1 MAGYTRQDT
10 ANNIANGS
18 VIDADDLD
26 GEFNAVESAFNASS
40 GHAHDGSAGQ
50 GAPVT
55 KVGPGQDIIVG
66 TSTVLPKANNIIDLG
81 SSAAQFKDGFF
92 DGILYTDTANIGVNG
107 YTTIVDNAYT
117 VSNGDL
123 TLDVVGDI
131 TLDADGGDVLLKD
144 GGVSFGKLTNN
155 SNQLSI
161 FSGNVEALRLNGSAT
176 SALGT
181 LAVTGNTTV
190 GGTLAITGNTTI
202 ASANVTLNSG
212 NIVVG
217 GTVSATGGFTGA
229 LTGNVTGTVSS
240 VANHDTGDIVEG
252 SNLYHTTARA
262 RAAISATGSL
272 SYNSTT
278 GVISFTQGNTD
289 TVAEGSSNLYHTTAR
304 ARDAIS
310 ATGNISYNSSTGVIS
325 LATNQ
330 DVTFDDVIVGGN
342 LTVNGTTT
350 TVNSNTVNIGDNII
364 TLNSDETGTPSQDAG
379 ITIERGTSTNKSL
392 VWTESTD
399 KWGVGSETF
408 VAGTFEGNLT
418 GNVTGN
424 LTGAVTGNAST
435 ATALAT
441 ARNIAL
447 SGDVTGSAS
456 FNGTGNISISATVAN
471 NSHNHTLS
479 NISDVTATATE
490 LNKMDGVTAT
500 TAEINYVDG
509 VTSGIQAQINALTSA
524 LANSGAP
531 SGLVSYFAN
540 TSAPT
545 GYLECN
551 GAAVSRSTYS
561 DLFAAIGTTHGS
573 GNGSSTFNVPDLRGE
588 FIRGWDNSRGIDSG
602 RAFGSSQD
610 DALQG
615 HGHMLTTQSNGPGG
629 GSGTFATGVGRSSD
643 RVLQPV
649 NLSGYGTVRYASETR
664 SRNVALLPCIKT

>member
-40 GHAHDGSAGQ
+40 GHSHDGSSGQ

-66 TSTVLPKANNIIDLG
+66 TSTLLPKANNIIDLG
-81 SSAAQFKDGFF
+81 SSAAQFKDGYF
-92 DGILYTDTANIGVNG
+92 DGTLYTDTANVGVNG
-107 YTTIVDNAYT
+107 YTTIIDNSYT

-161 FSGNVEALRLNGSAT
+161 YSGNTESLRLNGTAV

-181 LAVTGNTTV
+181 LAVTGNTTLS
-190 GGTLAITGNTTI
+190 GTLAITGNTTI
-202 ASANVTLNSG
+202 ATANVTLNSG

-229 LTGNVTGTVSS
+229 LTGDVTGTVSS
-240 VANHDTGDIVEG
+240 VANHDTGDITEG

-262 RAAISATGSL
+262 RGAISATGSL

-278 GVISFTQGNTD
+278 GVMSFTQGNTD
-289 TVAEGSSNLYHTTAR
+289 TITEGSTNLYHTTAR
-304 ARDAIS
+304 ARGAIS

-379 ITIERGTSTNKSL
+379 ITIERGTSANKSL

-418 GNVTGN
+418 GNVTG
-424 LTGAVTGNAST
+424 AVTGNAST

-441 ARNIAL
+441 SRTLAL
-447 SGDVTGSAS
+447 SGDVTGSVS
-456 FNGTGNISISATVAN
+456 FNGTSNATIAAVIADD
-471 NSHNHTLS
+471 SHNHTIANIDGLQTEIDTKAELAGSGSQSFSASTLNATTVDLGNWTITESGGTLLFAS
-479 NISDVTATATE
+479 NGT
-490 LNKMDGVTAT
+490 NKMKID
-500 TAEINYVDG
+500 
-509 VTSGIQAQINALTSA
+509 
-524 LANSGAP
+524 
-531 SGLVSYFAN
+531 
-540 TSAPT
+540 
-545 GYLECN
+545 
-551 GAAVSRSTYS
+551 
-561 DLFAAIGTTHGS
+561 GS
-573 GNGSSTFNVPDLRGE
+573 GNLTVVGNITAYGSV
-588 FIRGWDNSRGIDSG
+588 
-602 RAFGSSQD
+602 
-610 DALQG
+610 
-615 HGHMLTTQSNGPGG
+615 
-629 GSGTFATGVGRSSD
+629 
-643 RVLQPV
+643 
-649 NLSGYGTVRYASETR
+649 
-664 SRNVALLPCIKT
+664 

>member
-66 TSTVLPKANNIIDLG
+66 TSTLLPKANNIIDLG
-81 SSAAQFKDGFF
+81 SSAAQFKDGYF
-92 DGILYTDTANIGVNG
+92 DGTLYTDTANIGVNG
-107 YTTIVDNAYT
+107 YTTIIDNSYT
-117 VSNGDL
+117 VATGDL
-123 TLDVVGDI
+123 TLDVAGDI

-161 FSGNVEALRLNGSAT
+161 FSGSVETLRLNGSAT

-190 GGTLAITGNTTI
+190 GGTLAITGNTTL
-202 ASANVTLNSG
+202 ATANLTLNSG

-229 LTGNVTGTVSS
+229 LTGDVTGTVSS
-240 VANHDTGDIVEG
+240 VANHDTGDITEG

-262 RAAISATGSL
+262 RGAISATGSL
-272 SYNSTT
+272 SYNSTS
-278 GVISFTQGNTD
+278 GVMSFTQGNTD
-289 TVAEGSSNLYHTTAR
+289 TIAEGSSNVYHTTAR
-304 ARDAIS
+304 ARGAIS

-408 VAGTFEGNLT
+408 VAGTFEGDL
-418 GNVTGN
+418 
-424 LTGAVTGNAST
+424 TGNAST

-441 ARNIAL
+441 ARTIAL
-447 SGDVTGSAS
+447 SGDVTGSVS
-456 FNGTGNISISATVAN
+456 FNGTSNATITATIADD
-471 NSHNHTLS
+471 SHNHTIANVDGLQTEIDTKAELAGS
-479 NISDVTATATE
+479 GSQSFSASTLNATTVDLGNWTVTESGGVLYFATSGT
-490 LNKMDGVTAT
+490 NKMKLDA
-500 TAEINYVDG
+500 
-509 VTSGIQAQINALTSA
+509 
-524 LANSGAP
+524 
-531 SGLVSYFAN
+531 
-540 TSAPT
+540 
-545 GYLECN
+545 
-551 GAAVSRSTYS
+551 
-561 DLFAAIGTTHGS
+561 S
-573 GNGSSTFNVPDLRGE
+573 GNLTVTGNV
-588 FIRGWDNSRGIDSG
+588 
-602 RAFGSSQD
+602 
-610 DALQG
+610 
-615 HGHMLTTQSNGPGG
+615 T
-629 GSGTFATGVGRSSD
+629 
-643 RVLQPV
+643 
-649 NLSGYGTVRYASETR
+649 GYGT
-664 SRNVALLPCIKT
+664 I

>member
-66 TSTVLPKANNIIDLG
+66 TSTLLPKANNIIDLG
-81 SSAAQFKDGFF
+81 SSAAQFKDGYF
-92 DGILYTDTANIGVNG
+92 DGTLYADTANIGVNG
-107 YTTIVDNAYT
+107 YTTIIDNSYT
-117 VSNGDL
+117 VATGDL
-123 TLDVVGDI
+123 TLDVAGDI

-161 FSGNVEALRLNGSAT
+161 FSGSVETLRLNGSAT

-190 GGTLAITGNTTI
+190 GGTLAITGNTTL
-202 ASANVTLNSG
+202 ATANLTLNSG

-229 LTGNVTGTVSS
+229 LTGDVTGTVSS
-240 VANHDTGDIVEG
+240 VANHDTGDITEG

-262 RAAISATGSL
+262 RGAISATGSL
-272 SYNSTT
+272 SYNSTS
-278 GVISFTQGNTD
+278 GVMSFTQGNTD
-289 TVAEGSSNLYHTTAR
+289 TIAEGSSNLYHTTAR
-304 ARDAIS
+304 ARGAVS

-399 KWGVGSETF
+399 KWGGGSETF

-418 GNVTGN
+418 GNVTG
-424 LTGAVTGNAST
+424 AVTGNAST

-441 ARNIAL
+441 TRNIAL
-447 SGDVTGSAS
+447 TGDVSGNVN
-456 FNGTGNISISATVAN
+456 FDGTGNVSITTVVADD
-471 NSHNHTLS
+471 SHNHTIANVDGLQAALDAAGASGGSSSQAFSASTLNATTVDLGNWTITESGGTLLLAS
-479 NISDVTATATE
+479 NGS
-490 LNKMDGVTAT
+490 NKMKID
-500 TAEINYVDG
+500 
-509 VTSGIQAQINALTSA
+509 
-524 LANSGAP
+524 
-531 SGLVSYFAN
+531 
-540 TSAPT
+540 
-545 GYLECN
+545 
-551 GAAVSRSTYS
+551 
-561 DLFAAIGTTHGS
+561 GS
-573 GNGSSTFNVPDLRGE
+573 GNLTVVGNITAYGSV
-588 FIRGWDNSRGIDSG
+588 
-602 RAFGSSQD
+602 
-610 DALQG
+610 
-615 HGHMLTTQSNGPGG
+615 
-629 GSGTFATGVGRSSD
+629 
-643 RVLQPV
+643 
-649 NLSGYGTVRYASETR
+649 
-664 SRNVALLPCIKT
+664 

>member
-66 TSTVLPKANNIIDLG
+66 TSTLLPKANNIIDLG
-81 SSAAQFKDGFF
+81 SSAAQFKDGYF
-92 DGILYTDTANIGVNG
+92 DGTLYTDTANIGVNG
-107 YTTIVDNAYT
+107 YTTIIDNSYT
-117 VSNGDL
+117 VATGDL
-123 TLDVVGDI
+123 TLDVAGDI

-161 FSGNVEALRLNGSAT
+161 FSGSVETLRLNGSAT

-190 GGTLAITGNTTI
+190 GGTLAITGNTTL
-202 ASANVTLNSG
+202 ATANLTLNSG

-229 LTGNVTGTVSS
+229 LTGDVTGTVSS
-240 VANHDTGDIVEG
+240 VANHDTGDITEG

-262 RAAISATGSL
+262 RGAISATGSL
-272 SYNSTT
+272 SYNSTS
-278 GVISFTQGNTD
+278 GVMSFTQGNTD
-289 TVAEGSSNLYHTTAR
+289 TIAEGSSNVYHTTAR
-304 ARDAIS
+304 ARGAIS

-379 ITIERGTSTNKSL
+379 ITIERGTSANKSL
-392 VWTESTD
+392 VWVEATD

-418 GNVTGN
+418 GNVTG
-424 LTGAVTGNAST
+424 AVTGNAST

-447 SGDVTGSAS
+447 TGDVSGNVN
-456 FNGTGNISISATVAN
+456 FDGTGNVSITTVVADD
-471 NSHNHTLS
+471 SHNHTIANVDGLQAALNAAGASGGSSSQAFSASTLNATTVDLGNWTITESGGTLLFAS
-479 NISDVTATATE
+479 NGT
-490 LNKMDGVTAT
+490 NKMKID
-500 TAEINYVDG
+500 
-509 VTSGIQAQINALTSA
+509 
-524 LANSGAP
+524 
-531 SGLVSYFAN
+531 
-540 TSAPT
+540 
-545 GYLECN
+545 
-551 GAAVSRSTYS
+551 
-561 DLFAAIGTTHGS
+561 GS
-573 GNGSSTFNVPDLRGE
+573 GNLTVVGNITAYGSV
-588 FIRGWDNSRGIDSG
+588 
-602 RAFGSSQD
+602 
-610 DALQG
+610 
-615 HGHMLTTQSNGPGG
+615 
-629 GSGTFATGVGRSSD
+629 
-643 RVLQPV
+643 
-649 NLSGYGTVRYASETR
+649 
-664 SRNVALLPCIKT
+664 

>member
-26 GEFNAVESAFNASS
+26 GEFNAVENAFNASS
-40 GHAHDGSAGQ
+40 GHSHDGSSGQ

-66 TSTVLPKANNIIDLG
+66 TSTLLPKANNIIDLG
-81 SSAAQFKDGFF
+81 SSAAQFKNGYF
-92 DGILYTDTANIGVNG
+92 DGTLYTDTANIGVNG
-107 YTTIVDNAYT
+107 YTTIIDNSYT

-161 FSGNVEALRLNGSAT
+161 FSGSVEALRLNGSAT

-190 GGTLAITGNTTI
+190 GGTLAITGNTTL
-202 ASANVTLNSG
+202 ATANLTLNSG

-229 LTGNVTGTVSS
+229 LTGDVTGTVSS
-240 VANHDTGDIVEG
+240 VANHDTGDITEG

-262 RAAISATGSL
+262 RGAISATGSL
-272 SYNSTT
+272 SYNSTS
-278 GVISFTQGNTD
+278 GVMSFTQGNTD
-289 TVAEGSSNLYHTTAR
+289 TIAEGSSNLYHTTAR
-304 ARDAIS
+304 ARGAVS

-418 GNVTGN
+418 GN
-424 LTGAVTGNAST
+424 AST

-441 ARNIAL
+441 ARTIAL
-447 SGDVTGSAS
+447 TGDVTGSVS
-456 FNGTGNISISATVAN
+456 FNGTSNATITATIADD
-471 NSHNHTLS
+471 SHNHTIANVDGLQTEIDTKAELAGS
-479 NISDVTATATE
+479 GSQSFSASTLNATTVDLGNWTVTESGGVLYFATSGT
-490 LNKMDGVTAT
+490 NKMKLDA
-500 TAEINYVDG
+500 
-509 VTSGIQAQINALTSA
+509 
-524 LANSGAP
+524 
-531 SGLVSYFAN
+531 
-540 TSAPT
+540 
-545 GYLECN
+545 
-551 GAAVSRSTYS
+551 
-561 DLFAAIGTTHGS
+561 S
-573 GNGSSTFNVPDLRGE
+573 GNLTVTGNV
-588 FIRGWDNSRGIDSG
+588 
-602 RAFGSSQD
+602 
-610 DALQG
+610 
-615 HGHMLTTQSNGPGG
+615 T
-629 GSGTFATGVGRSSD
+629 
-643 RVLQPV
+643 
-649 NLSGYGTVRYASETR
+649 GYGT
-664 SRNVALLPCIKT
+664 I

>member
-26 GEFNAVESAFNASS
+26 GEFNAVENAFNASS

-66 TSTVLPKANNIIDLG
+66 TSTLLPKANNIIDLG
-81 SSAAQFKDGFF
+81 SSAAQFKDGYF
-92 DGILYTDTANIGVNG
+92 DGTLYADTANIGVNG
-107 YTTIVDNAYT
+107 YTTIIDNSYT
-117 VSNGDL
+117 VATGDL
-123 TLDVVGDI
+123 TLDVAGDI

-190 GGTLAITGNTTI
+190 GGTLAITGNTTL
-202 ASANVTLNSG
+202 ATANLTLNSG

-240 VANHDTGDIVEG
+240 IANHSTDTLSEG
-252 SNLYHTTARA
+252 SSNLYHTTARA
-262 RAAISATGSL
+262 RGAISATGSL

-278 GVISFTQGNTD
+278 GVMSFTQGNTD
-289 TVAEGSSNLYHTTAR
+289 TIAEGSSNLYHTTAR
-304 ARDAIS
+304 ARGAIS

-441 ARNIAL
+441 TRNIAL
-447 SGDVTGSAS
+447 TGDVSGNVN
-456 FNGTGNISISATVAN
+456 FDGTGNVSITTVVADD
-471 NSHNHTLS
+471 SHNHTIS
-479 NISDVTATATE
+479 NVDGLQAALDAAATSGGSSSQAFSASTLNATTVDLGNWTITE
-490 LNKMDGVTAT
+490 SGGTLLFASNGSNKMKID
-500 TAEINYVDG
+500 
-509 VTSGIQAQINALTSA
+509 
-524 LANSGAP
+524 
-531 SGLVSYFAN
+531 
-540 TSAPT
+540 
-545 GYLECN
+545 
-551 GAAVSRSTYS
+551 
-561 DLFAAIGTTHGS
+561 GS
-573 GNGSSTFNVPDLRGE
+573 GNLTVVGNITAYGSV
-588 FIRGWDNSRGIDSG
+588 
-602 RAFGSSQD
+602 
-610 DALQG
+610 
-615 HGHMLTTQSNGPGG
+615 
-629 GSGTFATGVGRSSD
+629 
-643 RVLQPV
+643 
-649 NLSGYGTVRYASETR
+649 
-664 SRNVALLPCIKT
+664 

>member
-26 GEFNAVESAFNASS
+26 GEFNAVENAFNASS
-40 GHAHDGSAGQ
+40 GHSHDGSSGQ

-81 SSAAQFKDGFF
+81 SSAAQFKDGYF
-92 DGILYTDTANIGVNG
+92 DGTLYTDTANVGVNG
-107 YTTIVDNAYT
+107 YTTIIDNSYT

-144 GGVSFGKLTNN
+144 GGVSFGKLSNN

-161 FSGNVEALRLNGSAT
+161 YSGSVEALRLNGSAT

-202 ASANVTLNSG
+202 ATANLTLNSG

-217 GTVSATGGFTGA
+217 GTVASTGGFTGA

-240 VANHDTGDIVEG
+240 IANHSTDTLSEG
-252 SNLYHTTARA
+252 SSNLYHTTARA
-262 RAAISATGSL
+262 RGAISATGSL
-272 SYNSTT
+272 GYNSTT
-278 GVISFTQGNTD
+278 GVMSFTQGNTD
-289 TVAEGSSNLYHTTAR
+289 TVAEGSTNLYHTTAR
-304 ARDAIS
+304 ARGAIS

-379 ITIERGTSTNKSL
+379 ITIERGTATNKSL

-418 GNVTGN
+418 GN
-424 LTGAVTGNAST
+424 AST

-441 ARNIAL
+441 SRTIGL
-447 SGDVTGSAS
+447 TGDVTGSVS
-456 FNGTGNISISATVAN
+456 FNGTSNATITAVIADD
-471 NSHNHTLS
+471 SHNHTIANVDGLQTEIDTKAELAGS
-479 NISDVTATATE
+479 GSQSFSASTLNATTVDLGNWTVTESGGVLYFATSGT
-490 LNKMDGVTAT
+490 NKMKLDA
-500 TAEINYVDG
+500 
-509 VTSGIQAQINALTSA
+509 
-524 LANSGAP
+524 
-531 SGLVSYFAN
+531 
-540 TSAPT
+540 
-545 GYLECN
+545 
-551 GAAVSRSTYS
+551 
-561 DLFAAIGTTHGS
+561 S
-573 GNGSSTFNVPDLRGE
+573 GNLTVTGNV
-588 FIRGWDNSRGIDSG
+588 
-602 RAFGSSQD
+602 
-610 DALQG
+610 
-615 HGHMLTTQSNGPGG
+615 T
-629 GSGTFATGVGRSSD
+629 
-643 RVLQPV
+643 
-649 NLSGYGTVRYASETR
+649 GYGT
-664 SRNVALLPCIKT
+664 I

>member
-26 GEFNAVESAFNASS
+26 GEFNAVENAFNASS
-40 GHAHDGSAGQ
+40 GHSHDGSSGQ

-81 SSAAQFKDGFF
+81 SSAAQFKDGYF
-92 DGILYTDTANIGVNG
+92 DGTLYTDTANVGVNG
-107 YTTIVDNAYT
+107 YTTIIDNSYT

-144 GGVSFGKLTNN
+144 GGVSFGKLSNN

-161 FSGNVEALRLNGSAT
+161 YSGSVEALRLNGSAT

-202 ASANVTLNSG
+202 ATANLTLNSG

-217 GTVSATGGFTGA
+217 GTVASTGGFTGA
-229 LTGNVTGTVSS
+229 ITGNVTGTVSS
-240 VANHDTGDIVEG
+240 IANHSTDTLSEG
-252 SNLYHTTARA
+252 SSNLYHTTARA
-262 RAAISATGSL
+262 RGAISATGSL
-272 SYNSTT
+272 GYNSTT
-278 GVISFTQGNTD
+278 GVMSFTQGNTD
-289 TVAEGSSNLYHTTAR
+289 TVAEGSTNLYHTTAR
-304 ARDAIS
+304 ARGAIS

-379 ITIERGTSTNKSL
+379 ITIERGTATNKSL

-418 GNVTGN
+418 GN
-424 LTGAVTGNAST
+424 AST

-441 ARNIAL
+441 SRTIGL
-447 SGDVTGSAS
+447 TGDVTGSVS
-456 FNGTGNISISATVAN
+456 FNGTSNATITAVIADD
-471 NSHNHTLS
+471 SHNHTIANVDGLQTEIDTKAELAGS
-479 NISDVTATATE
+479 GSQSFSASTLNATTVDLGNWTVTESGGVLYFATSGT
-490 LNKMDGVTAT
+490 NKMKLDA
-500 TAEINYVDG
+500 
-509 VTSGIQAQINALTSA
+509 
-524 LANSGAP
+524 
-531 SGLVSYFAN
+531 
-540 TSAPT
+540 
-545 GYLECN
+545 
-551 GAAVSRSTYS
+551 
-561 DLFAAIGTTHGS
+561 S
-573 GNGSSTFNVPDLRGE
+573 GNLTVTGNV
-588 FIRGWDNSRGIDSG
+588 
-602 RAFGSSQD
+602 
-610 DALQG
+610 
-615 HGHMLTTQSNGPGG
+615 T
-629 GSGTFATGVGRSSD
+629 
-643 RVLQPV
+643 
-649 NLSGYGTVRYASETR
+649 GYGT
-664 SRNVALLPCIKT
+664 I

>member
-26 GEFNAVESAFNASS
+26 GEFNAVENAFNASS
-40 GHAHDGSAGQ
+40 GHSHDGSAGQ

-81 SSAAQFKDGFF
+81 SSAAQYKDGYF
-92 DGILYTDTANIGVNG
+92 DGTLYTDTANIGVNG
-107 YTTIVDNAYT
+107 YTTIIDNSYT
-117 VSNGDL
+117 VATGDL
-123 TLDVVGDI
+123 TLDVAGNI
-131 TLDADGGDVLLKD
+131 TLDADGGDILLKD

-161 FSGNVEALRLNGSAT
+161 FSGSVEALRLNGSAT

-181 LAVTGNTTV
+181 LAVTGNTTLS
-190 GGTLAITGNTTI
+190 GTLAITGNTTI
-202 ASANVTLNSG
+202 ATANVTLNSG

-217 GTVSATGGFTGA
+217 GTVTSTGGFTGA

-240 VANHDTGDIVEG
+240 IANHDTDTLSEG
-252 SNLYHTTARA
+252 SSNLYHTTARA

-272 SYNSTT
+272 SYNNST
-278 GVISFTQGNTD
+278 GVMSFTQGNTD
-289 TVAEGSSNLYHTTAR
+289 TITEGSTNLYHTTAR
-304 ARDAIS
+304 TRNAIS

-418 GNVTGN
+418 GN
-424 LTGAVTGNAST
+424 AST

-441 ARNIAL
+441 ARTIGL
-447 SGDVTGSAS
+447 TGDVTGSVS
-456 FNGTGNISISATVAN
+456 FNGTSNATITATITDDSHTHDGRYYTETESDTRFTASGGDTMTGNLKFNDNVKAVFGTDDDVDMHYD
-471 NSHNHTLS
+471 NSHMYMDLKTGTS
-479 NISDVTATATE
+479 NFYIRDNTTNIFTFNDSGNFTASGNVTAYSDE
-490 LNKMDGVTAT
+490 RLKSDIVT
-500 TAEINYVDG
+500 IP
-509 VTSGIQAQINALTSA
+509 NALET
-524 LANSGAP
+524 
-531 SGLVSYFAN
+531 VSK
-540 TSAPT
+540 
-545 GYLECN
+545 
-551 GAAVSRSTYS
+551 
-561 DLFAAIGTTHGS
+561 
-573 GNGSSTFNVPDLRGE
+573 LRGVN
-588 FIRGWDNSRGIDSG
+588 FIKDGKAS
-602 RAFGSSQD
+602 
-610 DALQG
+610 
-615 HGHMLTTQSNGPGG
+615 
-629 GSGTFATGVGRSSD
+629 TGVIAQEVQKVIPEV
-643 RVLQPV
+643 VLEGEEYLSV
-649 NLSGYGTVRYASETR
+649 AYGNLVGVLIEAVKELKEEVQQLKDGS
-664 SRNVALLPCIKT
+664 I

>member
-40 GHAHDGSAGQ
+40 GHSHDGSSGQ

-66 TSTVLPKANNIIDLG
+66 TSTLLPKANNIIDLG
-81 SSAAQFKDGFF
+81 SSAAQFKDGYF
-92 DGILYTDTANIGVNG
+92 DGTLYTDTANVGVNG
-107 YTTIVDNAYT
+107 YTTIIDNSYT

-161 FSGNVEALRLNGSAT
+161 YSGNTESLRLNGTAV

-181 LAVTGNTTV
+181 LAVTGNTTLS
-190 GGTLAITGNTTI
+190 GTLAITGNTTI
-202 ASANVTLNSG
+202 ATANVTLNSG

-229 LTGNVTGTVSS
+229 LTGDVTGTVSS
-240 VANHDTGDIVEG
+240 VANHDTGDITEG

-262 RAAISATGSL
+262 RGAISATGSL

-278 GVISFTQGNTD
+278 GVMSFTQGNTD
-289 TVAEGSSNLYHTTAR
+289 TITEGSTNLYHTTAR
-304 ARDAIS
+304 ARGAIS

-379 ITIERGTSTNKSL
+379 ITIERGTSANKSL

-418 GNVTGN
+418 GNVTG
-424 LTGAVTGNAST
+424 AVTGNAST

-441 ARNIAL
+441 SRTLAL
-447 SGDVTGSAS
+447 SGDVTGSVS
-456 FNGTGNISISATVAN
+456 FNGTSNATIAAVIADD
-471 NSHNHTLS
+471 SHNHTIANVDGLQTEIDTKAELAGSGSQSFSASTLNATTVDLGNWTITESGGTLLFAS
-479 NISDVTATATE
+479 NGT
-490 LNKMDGVTAT
+490 NKMKID
-500 TAEINYVDG
+500 
-509 VTSGIQAQINALTSA
+509 
-524 LANSGAP
+524 
-531 SGLVSYFAN
+531 
-540 TSAPT
+540 
-545 GYLECN
+545 
-551 GAAVSRSTYS
+551 
-561 DLFAAIGTTHGS
+561 GS
-573 GNGSSTFNVPDLRGE
+573 GNLTVVGNVTAYGSV
-588 FIRGWDNSRGIDSG
+588 
-602 RAFGSSQD
+602 
-610 DALQG
+610 
-615 HGHMLTTQSNGPGG
+615 
-629 GSGTFATGVGRSSD
+629 
-643 RVLQPV
+643 
-649 NLSGYGTVRYASETR
+649 
-664 SRNVALLPCIKT
+664 

>member
-40 GHAHDGSAGQ
+40 GHSHDGSSGQ

-66 TSTVLPKANNIIDLG
+66 TSTLLPKANNIIDLG
-81 SSAAQFKDGFF
+81 SSAAQFKDGYF
-92 DGILYTDTANIGVNG
+92 DGTLYTDTANIGVNG
-107 YTTIVDNAYT
+107 YTTIVDNSYT

-144 GGVSFGKLTNN
+144 GGVSFGKLSNN

-161 FSGNVEALRLNGSAT
+161 YSGNVEALRLNGSAT

-202 ASANVTLNSG
+202 ATANITLNSG

-240 VANHDTGDIVEG
+240 IANHDTD
-252 SNLYHTTARA
+252 T
-262 RAAISATGSL
+262 L
-272 SYNSTT
+272 S
-278 GVISFTQGNTD
+278 
-289 TVAEGSSNLYHTTAR
+289 EGSSNLYHTTAR
-304 ARDAIS
+304 ARGAISATGSLSYNNSTGVMSFTQGNTDTIAEGSTNLYHTTARARGAIS

-379 ITIERGTSTNKSL
+379 ITIERGTSSNKSL

-418 GNVTGN
+418 GNVTG
-424 LTGAVTGNAST
+424 AVTGNAST

-441 ARNIAL
+441 SRTIGL
-447 SGDVTGSAS
+447 TGDVTGSVS
-456 FNGTGNISISATVAN
+456 FNGTSNATITAVIADD
-471 NSHNHTLS
+471 SHNHTIANVDGLQTEIDTKAELAGSGSQSFSASTLNATTVDLGNWTITESGGTLLFAS
-479 NISDVTATATE
+479 NGT
-490 LNKMDGVTAT
+490 NKMKID
-500 TAEINYVDG
+500 
-509 VTSGIQAQINALTSA
+509 
-524 LANSGAP
+524 
-531 SGLVSYFAN
+531 
-540 TSAPT
+540 
-545 GYLECN
+545 
-551 GAAVSRSTYS
+551 
-561 DLFAAIGTTHGS
+561 GS
-573 GNGSSTFNVPDLRGE
+573 GNLTVVGNITAYGSV
-588 FIRGWDNSRGIDSG
+588 
-602 RAFGSSQD
+602 
-610 DALQG
+610 
-615 HGHMLTTQSNGPGG
+615 
-629 GSGTFATGVGRSSD
+629 
-643 RVLQPV
+643 
-649 NLSGYGTVRYASETR
+649 
-664 SRNVALLPCIKT
+664 

>member
-26 GEFNAVESAFNASS
+26 GEFNAVENAFNASS
-40 GHAHDGSAGQ
+40 GHAHDGSSGQ

-66 TSTVLPKANNIIDLG
+66 ISTVLPKANNIIDLG

-161 FSGNVEALRLNGSAT
+161 FSGSVETLRLNGSAT

-190 GGTLAITGNTTI
+190 GGTLAITGNTTL
-202 ASANVTLNSG
+202 ATANLTLNSG

-217 GTVSATGGFTGA
+217 GTVSSTGGFTGA

-240 VANHDTGDIVEG
+240 VANHDTGDITEG

-272 SYNSTT
+272 GYNSTT

-304 ARDAIS
+304 ARGAIS

-408 VAGTFEGNLT
+408 VAGTFEGDL
-418 GNVTGN
+418 
-424 LTGAVTGNAST
+424 TGNAST

-441 ARNIAL
+441 ARTIAL
-447 SGDVTGSAS
+447 SGDVTGSVS
-456 FNGTGNISISATVAN
+456 FNGTSNATITATIADD
-471 NSHNHTLS
+471 SHNHTIANVDGLQTEIDTKAELAGS
-479 NISDVTATATE
+479 SSQAFSASTLNATTVDLGDWTITESSGTLYFATSGT
-490 LNKMDGVTAT
+490 NKMKLDA
-500 TAEINYVDG
+500 
-509 VTSGIQAQINALTSA
+509 
-524 LANSGAP
+524 
-531 SGLVSYFAN
+531 
-540 TSAPT
+540 
-545 GYLECN
+545 
-551 GAAVSRSTYS
+551 
-561 DLFAAIGTTHGS
+561 S
-573 GNGSSTFNVPDLRGE
+573 GNITVAGNITG
-588 FIRGWDNSRGIDSG
+588 
-602 RAFGSSQD
+602 FG
-610 DALQG
+610 
-615 HGHMLTTQSNGPGG
+615 T
-629 GSGTFATGVGRSSD
+629 
-643 RVLQPV
+643 
-649 NLSGYGTVRYASETR
+649 
-664 SRNVALLPCIKT
+664 I

>member
-66 TSTVLPKANNIIDLG
+66 TSTLLPKANNIIDLG
-81 SSAAQFKDGFF
+81 SSAAQFKDGYF
-92 DGILYTDTANIGVNG
+92 DGTLYADTANIGVNG
-107 YTTIVDNAYT
+107 YTTIIDNSYT
-117 VSNGDL
+117 VATGDL
-123 TLDVVGDI
+123 TLDVAGDI

-161 FSGNVEALRLNGSAT
+161 FSGSVEALRLNGSAT

-190 GGTLAITGNTTI
+190 GGTLAITGNTTL
-202 ASANVTLNSG
+202 ATANLTLNSG

-229 LTGNVTGTVSS
+229 LTGDVTGTVSS
-240 VANHDTGDIVEG
+240 VANHDTGDITEG

-262 RAAISATGSL
+262 RGAISATGSL
-272 SYNSTT
+272 SYNSTS
-278 GVISFTQGNTD
+278 GVMSFTQGNTD
-289 TVAEGSSNLYHTTAR
+289 TIAEGSSNLYHTTAR
-304 ARDAIS
+304 ARGAVS

-418 GNVTGN
+418 GNVTG
-424 LTGAVTGNAST
+424 AVTGNAST

-441 ARNIAL
+441 TRNIAL
-447 SGDVTGSAS
+447 TGDVSGNVN
-456 FNGTGNISISATVAN
+456 FDGTGNVSITTVVADD
-471 NSHNHTLS
+471 SHNHTIANVDGLQAALDAAGASGGSSSQAFSASTLNATTVDLGNWTITESGGTLLLAS
-479 NISDVTATATE
+479 NGS
-490 LNKMDGVTAT
+490 NKMKID
-500 TAEINYVDG
+500 
-509 VTSGIQAQINALTSA
+509 
-524 LANSGAP
+524 
-531 SGLVSYFAN
+531 
-540 TSAPT
+540 
-545 GYLECN
+545 
-551 GAAVSRSTYS
+551 
-561 DLFAAIGTTHGS
+561 GS
-573 GNGSSTFNVPDLRGE
+573 GNLTVVGNITAYGSV
-588 FIRGWDNSRGIDSG
+588 
-602 RAFGSSQD
+602 
-610 DALQG
+610 
-615 HGHMLTTQSNGPGG
+615 
-629 GSGTFATGVGRSSD
+629 
-643 RVLQPV
+643 
-649 NLSGYGTVRYASETR
+649 
-664 SRNVALLPCIKT
+664 

>member
-40 GHAHDGSAGQ
+40 GHSHDGSSGQ

-66 TSTVLPKANNIIDLG
+66 TSTLLPKANNIIDLG

-107 YTTIVDNAYT
+107 YTTIVDNTYT

-131 TLDADGGDVLLKD
+131 TLDTDGGDVLLKD

-161 FSGNVEALRLNGSAT
+161 FSGNVEALRLNGAAT

-217 GTVSATGGFTGA
+217 GTVSSTGGFTGA

-240 VANHDTGDIVEG
+240 VANHDTGDITEG

-262 RAAISATGSL
+262 RGAISATGSL
-272 SYNSTT
+272 SYNSTS
-278 GVISFTQGNTD
+278 GVMSFTQGNTD
-289 TVAEGSSNLYHTTAR
+289 TIAEGSSNLYHTTAR
-304 ARDAIS
+304 ARNAIS

-379 ITIERGTSTNKSL
+379 ITIERGTQANKSL

-418 GNVTGN
+418 GNVTG
-424 LTGAVTGNAST
+424 AVTGNAST

-441 ARNIAL
+441 SRTIAL
-447 SGDVTGSAS
+447 SGDVTGSVS
-456 FNGTGNISISATVAN
+456 FNGTSNATIAAVIADD
-471 NSHNHTLS
+471 SHNHTIANVDGLQTEIDTKAELAGSGSQSFSASTLNATTVDLGNWTITESGGTLLFAS
-479 NISDVTATATE
+479 NGT
-490 LNKMDGVTAT
+490 NKMKID
-500 TAEINYVDG
+500 
-509 VTSGIQAQINALTSA
+509 
-524 LANSGAP
+524 
-531 SGLVSYFAN
+531 
-540 TSAPT
+540 
-545 GYLECN
+545 
-551 GAAVSRSTYS
+551 
-561 DLFAAIGTTHGS
+561 GS
-573 GNGSSTFNVPDLRGE
+573 GNLTVVGNVTAYGSV
-588 FIRGWDNSRGIDSG
+588 
-602 RAFGSSQD
+602 
-610 DALQG
+610 
-615 HGHMLTTQSNGPGG
+615 
-629 GSGTFATGVGRSSD
+629 
-643 RVLQPV
+643 
-649 NLSGYGTVRYASETR
+649 
-664 SRNVALLPCIKT
+664 

>member
-66 TSTVLPKANNIIDLG
+66 TSTLLPKANNIIDLG

-92 DGILYTDTANIGVNG
+92 DGTLYTDTANIGVNG

-190 GGTLAITGNTTI
+190 GGTFVITGATT
-202 ASANVTLNSG
+202 ASSISASG
-212 NIVVG
+212 A
-217 GTVSATGGFTGA
+217 VSAAGGFTGA
-229 LTGNVTGTVSS
+229 LTGTVSS
-240 VANHDTGDIVEG
+240 LGNHDTGDITEG

-262 RAAISATGSL
+262 RGAISATGSL
-272 SYNSTT
+272 SYNSTS
-278 GVISFTQGNTD
+278 GVMSFTQGNTD
-289 TVAEGSSNLYHTTAR
+289 TITEGSSNLYHTTAR
-304 ARDAIS
+304 ARGAIS

-379 ITIERGTSTNKSL
+379 ITIERGTSANKSL
-392 VWTESTD
+392 VWVEATD

-408 VAGTFEGNLT
+408 VAGTFEGN
-418 GNVTGN
+418 V
-424 LTGAVTGNAST
+424 TGAVTGNAST

-447 SGDVTGSAS
+447 TGDVSGNVN
-456 FNGTGNISISATVAN
+456 FDGTGNVSITTVVADD
-471 NSHNHTLS
+471 SHNHTIANVDGLQTEIDTKAELAGSGSQSFSASTLNATTVDLGNWTITESGGTLLFAS
-479 NISDVTATATE
+479 NGT
-490 LNKMDGVTAT
+490 NKMKID
-500 TAEINYVDG
+500 
-509 VTSGIQAQINALTSA
+509 
-524 LANSGAP
+524 
-531 SGLVSYFAN
+531 
-540 TSAPT
+540 
-545 GYLECN
+545 
-551 GAAVSRSTYS
+551 
-561 DLFAAIGTTHGS
+561 GS
-573 GNGSSTFNVPDLRGE
+573 GNLTVVGNVTAYGSV
-588 FIRGWDNSRGIDSG
+588 
-602 RAFGSSQD
+602 
-610 DALQG
+610 
-615 HGHMLTTQSNGPGG
+615 
-629 GSGTFATGVGRSSD
+629 
-643 RVLQPV
+643 
-649 NLSGYGTVRYASETR
+649 
-664 SRNVALLPCIKT
+664 

>member
-26 GEFNAVESAFNASS
+26 GEFNAVENAFNASS
-40 GHAHDGSAGQ
+40 GHSHDGSSGQ

-66 TSTVLPKANNIIDLG
+66 TSTLLPKANNIIDLG
-81 SSAAQFKDGFF
+81 SSAAQFKNGYF
-92 DGILYTDTANIGVNG
+92 DGTLYTDTANIGVNG
-107 YTTIVDNAYT
+107 YTTIIDNSYT

-161 FSGNVEALRLNGSAT
+161 YSGNTETLRLNGAAV

-202 ASANVTLNSG
+202 ATANLTLNSG

-217 GTVSATGGFTGA
+217 GTVASTGGFTGA

-240 VANHDTGDIVEG
+240 IANHSTDTLSEG
-252 SNLYHTTARA
+252 SSNLYHTTARA
-262 RAAISATGSL
+262 RGAISATGSL
-272 SYNSTT
+272 SYNSTS
-278 GVISFTQGNTD
+278 GVMSFTQGNTD
-289 TVAEGSSNLYHTTAR
+289 TIAEGSSNLYHTTAR
-304 ARDAIS
+304 ARGAIS

-379 ITIERGTSTNKSL
+379 ITIERGTSANKSL

-399 KWGVGSETF
+399 KWSVGSETF

-418 GNVTGN
+418 GN
-424 LTGAVTGNAST
+424 AST

-441 ARNIAL
+441 ARTIAL
-447 SGDVTGSAS
+447 TGDVTGSVS
-456 FNGTGNISISATVAN
+456 FNGTSNATITATIADD
-471 NSHNHTLS
+471 SHNHTIANVDGLQTEIDTKAELAGSGSQSFSASTLNATTVDLGNWTITESGGTLLFAS
-479 NISDVTATATE
+479 NGT
-490 LNKMDGVTAT
+490 NKMKID
-500 TAEINYVDG
+500 
-509 VTSGIQAQINALTSA
+509 
-524 LANSGAP
+524 
-531 SGLVSYFAN
+531 
-540 TSAPT
+540 
-545 GYLECN
+545 
-551 GAAVSRSTYS
+551 
-561 DLFAAIGTTHGS
+561 GS
-573 GNGSSTFNVPDLRGE
+573 GNLTVVGNVTAYGSV
-588 FIRGWDNSRGIDSG
+588 
-602 RAFGSSQD
+602 
-610 DALQG
+610 
-615 HGHMLTTQSNGPGG
+615 
-629 GSGTFATGVGRSSD
+629 
-643 RVLQPV
+643 
-649 NLSGYGTVRYASETR
+649 
-664 SRNVALLPCIKT
+664 

>member
-66 TSTVLPKANNIIDLG
+66 TSTLLPKANNIIDLG
-81 SSAAQFKDGFF
+81 SSAAQFKDGYF
-92 DGILYTDTANIGVNG
+92 DGTLYADTANIGVNG
-107 YTTIVDNAYT
+107 YTTIIDNSYT
-117 VSNGDL
+117 VATGDL
-123 TLDVVGDI
+123 TLDVAGDI
-131 TLDADGGDVLLKD
+131 TLDADGGDILLKD

-161 FSGNVEALRLNGSAT
+161 FSGSVEALRLNGSAT

-190 GGTLAITGNTTI
+190 GGTLAITGNTTL
-202 ASANVTLNSG
+202 ATANLTLNSG

-229 LTGNVTGTVSS
+229 LTGDVTGTVSS
-240 VANHDTGDIVEG
+240 VANHDTGDITEG

-262 RAAISATGSL
+262 RGAISATGSL
-272 SYNSTT
+272 SYNSTS
-278 GVISFTQGNTD
+278 GVMSFTQGNTD
-289 TVAEGSSNLYHTTAR
+289 TIAEGSSNLYHTTAR
-304 ARDAIS
+304 ARGAVS

-418 GNVTGN
+418 GNVTG
-424 LTGAVTGNAST
+424 AVTGNAST

-441 ARNIAL
+441 TRNIAL
-447 SGDVTGSAS
+447 TGDVSGNVN
-456 FNGTGNISISATVAN
+456 FDGTGNVSITTVVADD
-471 NSHNHTLS
+471 SHNHTIANVDGLQAALDAAGASGGSSSQAFSASTLNATTVDLGNWTITESGGTLLFAS
-479 NISDVTATATE
+479 NGS
-490 LNKMDGVTAT
+490 NKMKID
-500 TAEINYVDG
+500 
-509 VTSGIQAQINALTSA
+509 
-524 LANSGAP
+524 
-531 SGLVSYFAN
+531 
-540 TSAPT
+540 
-545 GYLECN
+545 
-551 GAAVSRSTYS
+551 
-561 DLFAAIGTTHGS
+561 GS
-573 GNGSSTFNVPDLRGE
+573 GNLTVVGNITAYGSV
-588 FIRGWDNSRGIDSG
+588 
-602 RAFGSSQD
+602 
-610 DALQG
+610 
-615 HGHMLTTQSNGPGG
+615 
-629 GSGTFATGVGRSSD
+629 
-643 RVLQPV
+643 
-649 NLSGYGTVRYASETR
+649 
-664 SRNVALLPCIKT
+664 

>member
-40 GHAHDGSAGQ
+40 GHSHDGSAGQ

-81 SSAAQFKDGFF
+81 SSAAQYKDGYF
-92 DGILYTDTANIGVNG
+92 DGTLYTDTANIGVNG
-107 YTTIVDNAYT
+107 YTTIIDNSYT
-117 VSNGDL
+117 VATGDL
-123 TLDVVGDI
+123 TLDVAGDI

-161 FSGNVEALRLNGSAT
+161 FSGSVEALRLNGSAT

-181 LAVTGNTTV
+181 LAVTGNTTLS
-190 GGTLAITGNTTI
+190 GTLAITGNTTI
-202 ASANVTLNSG
+202 ATANVTLNSG

-217 GTVSATGGFTGA
+217 GTVASTGGFTGA

-240 VANHDTGDIVEG
+240 IANHSTDTLSEG
-252 SNLYHTTARA
+252 SSNLYHTTARA

-272 SYNSTT
+272 SYNNST
-278 GVISFTQGNTD
+278 GVMSFTQGNTD
-289 TVAEGSSNLYHTTAR
+289 TITEGSTNLYHTTAR
-304 ARDAIS
+304 TRNAIS

-379 ITIERGTSTNKSL
+379 ITIERGTSANKSL
-392 VWTESTD
+392 VWVESTD

-418 GNVTGN
+418 GNVTG
-424 LTGAVTGNAST
+424 AVTGNAST

-441 ARNIAL
+441 ARTIAL
-447 SGDVTGSAS
+447 AGDVTGSAS
-456 FNGTGNISISATVAN
+456 FNGTGNISITATVADD
-471 NSHNHTLS
+471 SHNHTIANVDGLQTEIDTKAELAGSGSQSFSASTLNATTVDLGNWTITESGGTLLFAS
-479 NISDVTATATE
+479 NGT
-490 LNKMDGVTAT
+490 NKMKID
-500 TAEINYVDG
+500 
-509 VTSGIQAQINALTSA
+509 
-524 LANSGAP
+524 
-531 SGLVSYFAN
+531 
-540 TSAPT
+540 
-545 GYLECN
+545 
-551 GAAVSRSTYS
+551 
-561 DLFAAIGTTHGS
+561 GS
-573 GNGSSTFNVPDLRGE
+573 GNLTVVGNITAYGSV
-588 FIRGWDNSRGIDSG
+588 
-602 RAFGSSQD
+602 
-610 DALQG
+610 
-615 HGHMLTTQSNGPGG
+615 
-629 GSGTFATGVGRSSD
+629 
-643 RVLQPV
+643 
-649 NLSGYGTVRYASETR
+649 
-664 SRNVALLPCIKT
+664 

>member
-40 GHAHDGSAGQ
+40 GHSHDGSAGQ

-66 TSTVLPKANNIIDLG
+66 TSTLLPKANNIIDLG
-81 SSAAQFKDGFF
+81 SSAAQFKDGYF
-92 DGILYTDTANIGVNG
+92 DGTLYTDTANIGVNG
-107 YTTIVDNAYT
+107 YTTIIDNSYT

-190 GGTLAITGNTTI
+190 GGTLAITGNTTL
-202 ASANVTLNSG
+202 ATANLTLNSG

-217 GTVSATGGFTGA
+217 GTVSSTGGFTGA

-240 VANHDTGDIVEG
+240 VANHDTGDITEG

-262 RAAISATGSL
+262 RGAISATGSL
-272 SYNSTT
+272 GYNSTT
-278 GVISFTQGNTD
+278 GVMSFTQGNTD
-289 TVAEGSSNLYHTTAR
+289 TIAEGSSNLYHTTAR
-304 ARDAIS
+304 ARGAIS
-310 ATGNISYNSSTGVIS
+310 ASGNLSYNSSTGVIS

-408 VAGTFEGNLT
+408 VAGTFEGDL
-418 GNVTGN
+418 
-424 LTGAVTGNAST
+424 TGNAST

-441 ARNIAL
+441 ARTIAL
-447 SGDVTGSAS
+447 SGDVTGSVS
-456 FNGTGNISISATVAN
+456 FNGTSNATITATIADD
-471 NSHNHTLS
+471 SHNHTIANVDGLQTEIDTKAELAGS
-479 NISDVTATATE
+479 GSQSFSASTLNATTVDLGNWTVTESGGVLYFATSGT
-490 LNKMDGVTAT
+490 NKMKLDA
-500 TAEINYVDG
+500 
-509 VTSGIQAQINALTSA
+509 
-524 LANSGAP
+524 
-531 SGLVSYFAN
+531 
-540 TSAPT
+540 
-545 GYLECN
+545 
-551 GAAVSRSTYS
+551 
-561 DLFAAIGTTHGS
+561 S
-573 GNGSSTFNVPDLRGE
+573 GNLTVTGNV
-588 FIRGWDNSRGIDSG
+588 
-602 RAFGSSQD
+602 
-610 DALQG
+610 
-615 HGHMLTTQSNGPGG
+615 T
-629 GSGTFATGVGRSSD
+629 
-643 RVLQPV
+643 
-649 NLSGYGTVRYASETR
+649 GYGT
-664 SRNVALLPCIKT
+664 I

>member
-40 GHAHDGSAGQ
+40 GHSHDGSAGQ

-81 SSAAQFKDGFF
+81 SSAAQYKDGYF
-92 DGILYTDTANIGVNG
+92 DGTLYTDTANIGVNG
-107 YTTIVDNAYT
+107 YTTIIDNSYT
-117 VSNGDL
+117 VATGDL
-123 TLDVVGDI
+123 TLDVAGDI

-161 FSGNVEALRLNGSAT
+161 FSGSVEALRLNGSAT

-181 LAVTGNTTV
+181 LAVTGNTTLS
-190 GGTLAITGNTTI
+190 GTLAITGNTTI
-202 ASANVTLNSG
+202 ATANVTLNSG

-217 GTVSATGGFTGA
+217 GTVTSTGGFTGA

-240 VANHDTGDIVEG
+240 IANHDTDTLSEG
-252 SNLYHTTARA
+252 SSNLYHTTARA

-272 SYNSTT
+272 SYNNST
-278 GVISFTQGNTD
+278 GVMSFTQGNTD
-289 TVAEGSSNLYHTTAR
+289 TITEGSTNLYHTTAR
-304 ARDAIS
+304 TRNAIS

-379 ITIERGTSTNKSL
+379 ITIERGTSANKSL
-392 VWTESTD
+392 VWVEATD

-441 ARNIAL
+441 ARTIAL
-447 SGDVTGSAS
+447 AGDVTGSAS
-456 FNGTGNISISATVAN
+456 FNGTGNISITATVADD
-471 NSHNHTLS
+471 SHNHTIANVDGLQTEIDTKAELAGSGSQAFSASTLNATTVDLGNWTITESGGTLLFAS
-479 NISDVTATATE
+479 NGT
-490 LNKMDGVTAT
+490 NKMKID
-500 TAEINYVDG
+500 
-509 VTSGIQAQINALTSA
+509 
-524 LANSGAP
+524 
-531 SGLVSYFAN
+531 
-540 TSAPT
+540 
-545 GYLECN
+545 
-551 GAAVSRSTYS
+551 
-561 DLFAAIGTTHGS
+561 GS
-573 GNGSSTFNVPDLRGE
+573 GNLTVVGNITAYGSV
-588 FIRGWDNSRGIDSG
+588 
-602 RAFGSSQD
+602 
-610 DALQG
+610 
-615 HGHMLTTQSNGPGG
+615 
-629 GSGTFATGVGRSSD
+629 
-643 RVLQPV
+643 
-649 NLSGYGTVRYASETR
+649 
-664 SRNVALLPCIKT
+664 

>member
-26 GEFNAVESAFNASS
+26 GEFNAVENAFNASS
-40 GHAHDGSAGQ
+40 GHSHDGSSGQ

-66 TSTVLPKANNIIDLG
+66 TSTLLPKANNIIDLG
-81 SSAAQFKDGFF
+81 SSAAQFKNGYF
-92 DGILYTDTANIGVNG
+92 DGTLYTDTANIGVNG
-107 YTTIVDNAYT
+107 YTTIIDNSYT

-161 FSGNVEALRLNGSAT
+161 YSGNTETLRLNGAAV

-202 ASANVTLNSG
+202 ATANITLNSG

-217 GTVSATGGFTGA
+217 GTVASTGGFTGA

-240 VANHDTGDIVEG
+240 IANHSTDTLSEG
-252 SNLYHTTARA
+252 SSNLYHTTARA
-262 RAAISATGSL
+262 RGAISATGSL

-278 GVISFTQGNTD
+278 GVMSFTQGNTD
-289 TVAEGSSNLYHTTAR
+289 TIAEGSSNLYHTTAR
-304 ARDAIS
+304 VRGAIS

-418 GNVTGN
+418 GN
-424 LTGAVTGNAST
+424 AST

-441 ARNIAL
+441 ARTIAL
-447 SGDVTGSAS
+447 TGDVTGSVS
-456 FNGTGNISISATVAN
+456 FNGTSNATITATIADD
-471 NSHNHTLS
+471 SHNHTIANVDGLQTEIDTKAELAGS
-479 NISDVTATATE
+479 GSQSFSASTLNATTVDLGNWTVTESGGVLYFATSGT
-490 LNKMDGVTAT
+490 NKMKLDA
-500 TAEINYVDG
+500 
-509 VTSGIQAQINALTSA
+509 
-524 LANSGAP
+524 
-531 SGLVSYFAN
+531 
-540 TSAPT
+540 
-545 GYLECN
+545 
-551 GAAVSRSTYS
+551 
-561 DLFAAIGTTHGS
+561 S
-573 GNGSSTFNVPDLRGE
+573 GNLTVTGNV
-588 FIRGWDNSRGIDSG
+588 
-602 RAFGSSQD
+602 
-610 DALQG
+610 
-615 HGHMLTTQSNGPGG
+615 T
-629 GSGTFATGVGRSSD
+629 
-643 RVLQPV
+643 
-649 NLSGYGTVRYASETR
+649 GYGT
-664 SRNVALLPCIKT
+664 I

>member
-40 GHAHDGSAGQ
+40 GHSHDGSSGQ

-66 TSTVLPKANNIIDLG
+66 TSTLLPKANNIIDLG
-81 SSAAQFKDGFF
+81 SSAAQFKDGYF
-92 DGILYTDTANIGVNG
+92 DGTLYTDTANVGVNG
-107 YTTIVDNAYT
+107 YTTIIDNSYT

-161 FSGNVEALRLNGSAT
+161 YSGNTESLRLNGTAV

-181 LAVTGNTTV
+181 LAVTGNTTLS
-190 GGTLAITGNTTI
+190 GTLAITGNTTI
-202 ASANVTLNSG
+202 ATANVTLNSG

-229 LTGNVTGTVSS
+229 LTGDVTGTVSS
-240 VANHDTGDIVEG
+240 VANHDTGDITEG

-262 RAAISATGSL
+262 RGAISATGSL

-278 GVISFTQGNTD
+278 GVMSFTQGNTD
-289 TVAEGSSNLYHTTAR
+289 TITEGSSNLYHTTAR
-304 ARDAIS
+304 ARGAIS

-379 ITIERGTSTNKSL
+379 ITIERGTSANKSL

-418 GNVTGN
+418 GNVTG
-424 LTGAVTGNAST
+424 AVTGNAST

-441 ARNIAL
+441 SRTLAL
-447 SGDVTGSAS
+447 SGDVTGSVS
-456 FNGTGNISISATVAN
+456 FNGTSNATIAAVIADD
-471 NSHNHTLS
+471 SHNHTIANVDGLQTEIDTKAELAGSGSQSFSASTLNATTVDLGNWTITESGGTLLFAS
-479 NISDVTATATE
+479 NGT
-490 LNKMDGVTAT
+490 NKMKID
-500 TAEINYVDG
+500 
-509 VTSGIQAQINALTSA
+509 
-524 LANSGAP
+524 
-531 SGLVSYFAN
+531 
-540 TSAPT
+540 
-545 GYLECN
+545 
-551 GAAVSRSTYS
+551 
-561 DLFAAIGTTHGS
+561 GS
-573 GNGSSTFNVPDLRGE
+573 GNLTVVGNVTAYGSV
-588 FIRGWDNSRGIDSG
+588 
-602 RAFGSSQD
+602 
-610 DALQG
+610 
-615 HGHMLTTQSNGPGG
+615 
-629 GSGTFATGVGRSSD
+629 
-643 RVLQPV
+643 
-649 NLSGYGTVRYASETR
+649 
-664 SRNVALLPCIKT
+664 

>member
-50 GAPVT
+50 GSPVT

-66 TSTVLPKANNIIDLG
+66 TSTLLPKANNIIDLG
-81 SSAAQFKDGFF
+81 SSAAQFKDGYF
-92 DGILYTDTANIGVNG
+92 DGTLYADTANLGVNG
-107 YTTIVDNAYT
+107 YTTIIDNSYT
-117 VSNGDL
+117 VSTGDL
-123 TLDVVGDI
+123 TLDVAGDI

-161 FSGNVEALRLNGSAT
+161 FSGSVETLRLNGSAT

-190 GGTLAITGNTTI
+190 GGTLAITGNTTL
-202 ASANVTLNSG
+202 ATANLTLNSG
-212 NIVVG
+212 NVVVG

-240 VANHDTGDIVEG
+240 VANHDTGDITEG

-262 RAAISATGSL
+262 RGAISATGSL
-272 SYNSTT
+272 SYNSTS
-278 GVISFTQGNTD
+278 GVMSFTQGNTD
-289 TVAEGSSNLYHTTAR
+289 TIAEGSSNLYHTTAR
-304 ARDAIS
+304 ARGAIS

-418 GNVTGN
+418 GNVTGAV
-424 LTGAVTGNAST
+424 TGAVTGNAST
-435 ATALAT
+435 ATALAN
-441 ARNIAL
+441 ARTIDIT
-447 SGDVTGSAS
+447 GD
-456 FNGTGNISISATVAN
+456 I
-471 NSHNHTLS
+471 
-479 NISDVTATATE
+479 TATAVSFDGTSNIAISASVNNDSHTHDGRYYTE
-490 LNKMDGVTAT
+490 TESDSRFTASAGDTMTGTLTFNDNVVCGFGNSNDFEIFHNNTHAYMDINKGNLYIRDTTTTRFTFDDNGSFTATGNVTAYSD
-500 TAEINYVDG
+500 ERLKSNI
-509 VTSGIQAQINALTSA
+509 VTIPNALETV
-524 LANSGAP
+524 GK
-531 SGLVSYFAN
+531 
-540 TSAPT
+540 
-545 GYLECN
+545 
-551 GAAVSRSTYS
+551 
-561 DLFAAIGTTHGS
+561 
-573 GNGSSTFNVPDLRGE
+573 LRGVN
-588 FIRGWDNSRGIDSG
+588 FIKDGEAS
-602 RAFGSSQD
+602 
-610 DALQG
+610 
-615 HGHMLTTQSNGPGG
+615 
-629 GSGTFATGVGRSSD
+629 TGVIAQEVQKVIPEV
-643 RVLQPV
+643 VLEGGEYLSV
-649 NLSGYGTVRYASETR
+649 AYGNLVGVLIEAVKELKEEVQQLKDGSV
-664 SRNVALLPCIKT
+664 

>member
-66 TSTVLPKANNIIDLG
+66 TSTLLPKANNIIDLG
-81 SSAAQFKDGFF
+81 SSAAQFKDGYF
-92 DGILYTDTANIGVNG
+92 DGTLYADTANIGVNG
-107 YTTIVDNAYT
+107 YTTIIDNSYT
-117 VSNGDL
+117 VATGDL
-123 TLDVVGDI
+123 TLDVAGDI

-161 FSGNVEALRLNGSAT
+161 FSGSVEALRLNGSAT

-190 GGTLAITGNTTI
+190 GGTLAITGNTTL
-202 ASANVTLNSG
+202 ATANLTLNSG

-229 LTGNVTGTVSS
+229 LTGDVTGTVSS
-240 VANHDTGDIVEG
+240 VANHDTGDITEG
-252 SNLYHTTARA
+252 SNLYHTTARV
-262 RAAISATGSL
+262 RGAISATGSL
-272 SYNSTT
+272 SYNSTS
-278 GVISFTQGNTD
+278 GVMSFTQGNTD
-289 TVAEGSSNLYHTTAR
+289 TIAEGSSNLYHTTAR
-304 ARDAIS
+304 ARGAVS

-418 GNVTGN
+418 GNVTG
-424 LTGAVTGNAST
+424 AVTGNAST

-441 ARNIAL
+441 TRNIAL
-447 SGDVTGSAS
+447 TGDVSGNVN
-456 FNGTGNISISATVAN
+456 FDGTGNVSITTVVADD
-471 NSHNHTLS
+471 SHNHTIANVDGLQAALDAAGASGGSSSQAFSASTLNATTVDLGNWTITESGGTLLLAS
-479 NISDVTATATE
+479 NGS
-490 LNKMDGVTAT
+490 NKMKID
-500 TAEINYVDG
+500 
-509 VTSGIQAQINALTSA
+509 
-524 LANSGAP
+524 
-531 SGLVSYFAN
+531 
-540 TSAPT
+540 
-545 GYLECN
+545 
-551 GAAVSRSTYS
+551 
-561 DLFAAIGTTHGS
+561 GS
-573 GNGSSTFNVPDLRGE
+573 GNLTVVGNITAYGSV
-588 FIRGWDNSRGIDSG
+588 
-602 RAFGSSQD
+602 
-610 DALQG
+610 
-615 HGHMLTTQSNGPGG
+615 
-629 GSGTFATGVGRSSD
+629 
-643 RVLQPV
+643 
-649 NLSGYGTVRYASETR
+649 
-664 SRNVALLPCIKT
+664 

>member
-40 GHAHDGSAGQ
+40 GHSHDGSSGQ

-66 TSTVLPKANNIIDLG
+66 TSTLLPKANNIIDLG
-81 SSAAQFKDGFF
+81 SSAAQFKDGYF
-92 DGILYTDTANIGVNG
+92 DGTLYTDTANIGVNG
-107 YTTIVDNAYT
+107 YTTIIDNSYT
-117 VSNGDL
+117 VATGDL
-123 TLDVVGDI
+123 TLDVAGDI

-161 FSGNVEALRLNGSAT
+161 FSGSVETLRLNGTAT

-190 GGTLAITGNTTI
+190 GGTLAITGNTTL
-202 ASANVTLNSG
+202 ATANLTLNSG
-212 NIVVG
+212 NIIVG
-217 GTVSATGGFTGA
+217 GTVSSTGGFTGA

-240 VANHDTGDIVEG
+240 VANHDTGDITEG

-272 SYNSTT
+272 GYNSTT
-278 GVISFTQGNTD
+278 GVMSFTQGNTD
-289 TVAEGSSNLYHTTAR
+289 TIAEGSSNLYHTTAR
-304 ARDAIS
+304 ARGAIS
-310 ATGNISYNSSTGVIS
+310 ASGNLSYNSSTGVIS

-418 GNVTGN
+418 GN
-424 LTGAVTGNAST
+424 AST

-441 ARNIAL
+441 ARTIAL
-447 SGDVTGSAS
+447 TGDVTGSVS
-456 FNGTGNISISATVAN
+456 FNGTSNATITATIADD
-471 NSHNHTLS
+471 SHNHTIANVDGLQTEIDTKAELAGS
-479 NISDVTATATE
+479 GSQAFSASTLNATTVDLGNWTITESGGVLYFATSGT
-490 LNKMDGVTAT
+490 NKMKLDA
-500 TAEINYVDG
+500 
-509 VTSGIQAQINALTSA
+509 
-524 LANSGAP
+524 
-531 SGLVSYFAN
+531 
-540 TSAPT
+540 
-545 GYLECN
+545 
-551 GAAVSRSTYS
+551 
-561 DLFAAIGTTHGS
+561 S
-573 GNGSSTFNVPDLRGE
+573 GNLTVTGNV
-588 FIRGWDNSRGIDSG
+588 
-602 RAFGSSQD
+602 
-610 DALQG
+610 
-615 HGHMLTTQSNGPGG
+615 T
-629 GSGTFATGVGRSSD
+629 
-643 RVLQPV
+643 
-649 NLSGYGTVRYASETR
+649 GYGTV
-664 SRNVALLPCIKT
+664 